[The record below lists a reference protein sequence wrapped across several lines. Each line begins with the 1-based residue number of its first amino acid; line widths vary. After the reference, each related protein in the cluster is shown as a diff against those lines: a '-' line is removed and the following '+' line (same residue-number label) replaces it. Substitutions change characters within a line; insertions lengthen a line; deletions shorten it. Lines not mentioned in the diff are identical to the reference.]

1 MKFLVPILLAVL
13 FLIPLSVR
21 AQGGPPGGDRP
32 PDQRPFERIE
42 QLRKVRIIEMLEL
55 KEEESVRLMARM
67 SEHETTSRELMK
79 ERGEALDRVE
89 RLVRNKA
96 EAKEYDKA
104 FADVT
109 AADDKV
115 IAEKRKFFA
124 GLADI
129 LTPEQRGKMLL
140 FERRFEKELREAM
153 REAQQRRRRGENP

>member
-1 MKFLVPILLAVL
+1 MKVLVPIFVGCVLLA
-13 FLIPLSVR
+13 PLSLW
-21 AQGGPPGGDRP
+21 AQGGPPGDRP

-42 QLRKVRIIEMLEL
+42 HLRKVRLIEMLEL
-55 KEEESVRLMARM
+55 KEEESVRLMARIT
-67 SEHETTSRELMK
+67 EHENAARELMK

-96 EAKEYDKA
+96 EGKEYEKA
-104 FADVT
+104 FAEVT

-115 IAEKRKFFA
+115 IAEKRRFFA

-153 REAQQRRRRGENP
+153 RDAQQRRRRGESP